1 MAIQSLFPLTGSSEE
16 KLPDAPLL
24 PKPDVSVVNK
34 ARPSDRVDGELNKP
48 SLENAMRSIASAHF
62 TEATFLIFCKLQVHN
77 WKGLNPLG
85 CDDIELNPF
94 FPVGRFFQKDR

>member
-48 SLENAMRSIASAHF
+48 SLNSHF
-62 TEATFLIFCKLQVHN
+62 TDATFLIFCKLQVHN

-94 FPVGRFFQKDR
+94 FL